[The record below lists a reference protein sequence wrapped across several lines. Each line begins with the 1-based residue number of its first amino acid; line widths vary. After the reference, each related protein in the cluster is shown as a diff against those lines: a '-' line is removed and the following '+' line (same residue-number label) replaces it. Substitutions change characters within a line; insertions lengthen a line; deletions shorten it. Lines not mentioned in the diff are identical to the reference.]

1 MNHQNEDTRE
11 LREKMKEGSH
21 EALNKLGEKYDQVAK
36 KAGEDQRENRQI
48 HPTASGKIS
57 SHSSRSRRAN
67 RPFDNGNVQ
76 KEIRQQKALVMG
88 SSTVSSCKV
97 KKKLIGN

>member
-36 KAGEDQRENRQI
+36 KAGETREKTDRYI
-48 HPTASGKIS
+48 RLHPEKSVLMAAGI
-57 SHSSRSRRAN
+57 
-67 RPFDNGNVQ
+67 G
-76 KEIRQQKALVMG
+76 ALVAILMVG
-88 SSTVSSCKV
+88 MF
-97 KKKLIGN
+97 KKRYDNRRY